1 MKHFSFIFS
10 LLLVFVLGAN
20 VLRAQSITVVT
31 PNGGET
37 WHSFTSQT
45 IQWTFT
51 GMPPTVDIHLS
62 TDNMATWGTIATGIM
77 SGSMGGSHTISVPY
91 ANSSQCFIRI
101 VNSSAP
107 GIRDSSNAAFTIV
120 PPTITVV
127 APNGGETWN
136 IGSTYNIIWNTTG
149 MVSSV
154 NIYETRDNG
163 ATWNT
168 VQTNAPSGV
177 GGGSYSWVIGGTP
190 STQCKVRISH
200 FMYPPVNDTSNATF
214 TIMTPMSVS
223 NSFDSEPLVV
233 YPNPTQDVVTI
244 ETTSGNYDMTV
255 SDMTG
260 KTVIKSN
267 VVVNGGVITINFSE
281 LPKGMYILRLQN
293 AHHKVCVR
301 KIEKM

>member
-20 VLRAQSITVVT
+20 NLRAQSITVVA
-31 PNGGET
+31 PNGGEN
-37 WHSFTSQT
+37 WYSFTSQT
-45 IQWTFT
+45 VQWMFT
-51 GMPPTVDIHLS
+51 GMPPTVDIYLS
-62 TDNMATWGTIATGIM
+62 TDNMVTWGIIASGIA
-77 SGSMGGSHTISVPY
+77 SGSMGGSHTITVPY
-91 ANSSQCFIRI
+91 ANSNKCFIRV
-101 VNSSAP
+101 VNASMPS
-107 GIRDSSNAAFTIV
+107 IRDSSDGAFTIQ

-136 IGSTYNIIWNTTG
+136 IGSTQNIVWNTTG

-163 ATWNT
+163 ISWNT

-177 GGGSYSWVIGGTP
+177 GGGSYSWVIGGSP
-190 STQCKVRISH
+190 STQCKVRISD

-223 NSFDSEPLVV
+223 DNFNSEPLMV
-233 YPNPTQDVVTI
+233 YPNPTNDVVTI
-244 ETTSGNYDMTV
+244 ETASGNYDMTV
-255 SDMTG
+255 SDMMG
-260 KTVIKSN
+260 RTVVKSN
-267 VVVNGGVITINFSE
+267 VIVNGGIITINFSE
-281 LPKGMYILRLQN
+281 LPKGMYLLRLQN
-293 AHHKVCVR
+293 AQNKVCVR

>member
-1 MKHFSFIFS
+1 MKHLSFIFS

-20 VLRAQSITVVT
+20 SLRAQSITVVS

-37 WHSFTSQT
+37 WHSFTTQT
-45 IQWTFT
+45 VQWMFT
-51 GMPPTVDIHLS
+51 GMPPTVDIYLS
-62 TDNMATWGTIATGIM
+62 TDNMVTWGTVATGIA
-77 SGSMGGSHTISVPY
+77 SGSMGGSHTITVPY
-91 ANSSQCFIRI
+91 ANSNKCFIRV
-101 VNSSAP
+101 VNASMPSV
-107 GIRDSSNAAFTIV
+107 RDSSNGAFTIV

-136 IGSTYNIIWNTTG
+136 IGSAYNIVWNTTG
-149 MVSSV
+149 MVSAV

-168 VQTNAPSGV
+168 VQNNAPSGV
-177 GGGSYSWVIGGTP
+177 GGGSYSWVIGGSP
-190 STQCKVRISH
+190 STQCKIRITD
-200 FMYPPVNDTSNATF
+200 FMYPPVGDTSNATF
-214 TIMTPMSVS
+214 TIMTPMSIS
-223 NSFDSEPLVV
+223 NTLSSEPLNV

-244 ETTSGNYDMTV
+244 ETASGNYDMTV

-260 KTVIKSN
+260 KTIVKSN
-267 VVVNGGVITINFSE
+267 VIVNGGIITVNFSE

-293 AHHKVCVR
+293 AQNKVCIR